1 MPRNR
6 KTKGPPKKMVQ
17 FYILHGPMIYAI
29 IIINSYDLYVLPKAF
44 WPAQFQRLAAVAALV
59 TTSY

>member
-1 MPRNR
+1 
-6 KTKGPPKKMVQ
+6 MVQ

-44 WPAQFQRLAAVAALV
+44 WPAQFQCLAAVAALV
-59 TTSY
+59 ITSY